1 MYLRINNTL
10 SFLLALKLPTLL
22 NRKIIGGIGAGITI
36 AIIIV
41 SIFAFSNLEQIGI
54 GLQTMPRNEK
64 LGLVINTPTKAV
76 TLQQLDEVYED
87 AASTGIGRSN
97 VYLFWNM
104 IEPQNG
110 VYNFHDTDVLMS
122 LNKKNNLK
130 VTLYFSIVNGQTLG
144 PFPDWMGKPRLH
156 AISNDDIV
164 KILDIIL
171 SRYNIIDSVI
181 IGGGIDAHFR
191 YEEDQIPVY
200 KDLFNNV
207 YEKIKEK
214 HPNVKIG
221 NSFSLNGVIDKKLEH
236 IVSELSIGDFVAF
249 TYFPVDSLNEIVK
262 TPSDVRAD
270 LEKVF
275 ELVPDK
281 KISFFELSWSTSNF
295 VGGNEVDQADFIP
308 IAYDFYNDN
317 EPKFEFFTWY
327 RQYDRPEGTCEVDFS
342 QVEGFI
348 GIGTSEFVAE
358 RLGHYICNAGLIDVD
373 EKPKPA
379 WNEFKQIIKQNQ

>member
-1 MYLRINNTL
+1 MN
-10 SFLLALKLPTLL
+10 A
-22 NRKIIGGIGAGITI
+22 KIIVGIGAGIVI
-36 AIIIV
+36 AIIVLLVFI
-41 SIFAFSNLEQIGI
+41 FSNLEQDGI
-54 GLQTMPRNEK
+54 GSQTTPRNEK
-64 LGLVINTPTKAV
+64 LGLVINTPTSTV
-76 TLQQLDEVYED
+76 TLQQLDEIYKD
-87 AASTGIGRSN
+87 AASTGISRSN

-104 IEPQNG
+104 VEPQNG
-110 VYNFHDTDVLMS
+110 VFNFHDTDVLMS
-122 LNKKNNLK
+122 LNKKNDLK
-130 VTLYFSIVNGQTLG
+130 VTLYFSIINGQTLG

-156 AISNDDIV
+156 AISDDDV
-164 KILDIIL
+164 VRILDIIL

-191 YEEDQIPVY
+191 YEEDLIPTY

-207 YEKIKEK
+207 YEKIKEE

-221 NSFSLNGVIDKKLEH
+221 NSFSLNGVMDKNLEH

-262 TPSDVRAD
+262 TPSDARAD
-270 LEKVF
+270 LEKMF
-275 ELVPDK
+275 EIVPNK
-281 KISFFELSWSTSNF
+281 KISLFELSWSTSNF
-295 VGGNEVDQADFIP
+295 VGGNDEDQADFIQ

-317 EPKFEFFTWY
+317 ESKIEFFTWY
-327 RQYDRPEGTCEVDFS
+327 RQFDRPEGTCEIDLS

-379 WNEFKQIIKQNQ
+379 WNEFKKIIKQNQ

>member
-1 MYLRINNTL
+1 MNG
-10 SFLLALKLPTLL
+10 
-22 NRKIIGGIGAGITI
+22 KIIAGIGAGI
-36 AIIIV
+36 AIVIIVV
-41 SIFAFSNLEQIGI
+41 SIFAFSNLEQNGI
-54 GLQTMPRNEK
+54 GLQTISRNEK
-64 LGLVINTPTKAV
+64 LGLVINTPTSAV
-76 TLQQLDEVYED
+76 TIQQLDEIYED

-104 IEPQNG
+104 VEPQKG
-110 VYNFHDTDVLMS
+110 MYNFHDTDVLMS
-122 LNKKNNLK
+122 LNKKNDLK
-130 VTLYFSIVNGQTLG
+130 VTLYFSIINGKTLG

-156 AISNDDIV
+156 AISVDDIV
-164 KILDIIL
+164 NILDVLL
-171 SRYNIIDSVI
+171 SRYNIIDTVI

-191 YEEDQIPVY
+191 YEEELMPTY

-221 NSFSLNGVIDKKLEH
+221 NSFSLNSVMEQELEH
-236 IVSELSIGDFVAF
+236 IVSELSVGDFVAF

-262 TPSDVRAD
+262 TPSDARAD
-270 LEKVF
+270 LEKIF

-281 KISFFELSWSTSNF
+281 KISLFELSWSTSDF
-295 VGGNEVDQADFIP
+295 VGGNEEDQADFIP

-317 EPKFEFFTWY
+317 ESKIEFFTWY
-327 RQYDRPEGTCEVDFS
+327 RQYDRPERTCEIDLS
-342 QVEGFI
+342 QIEGFI

-373 EKPKPA
+373 GKPKPA
-379 WNEFKQIIKQNQ
+379 WNEFEKVIRQNQ